1 MMHYVNVFGVPVY
14 HGKDLWTRMDLQGR
28 YEPNADAIISQRMLR
43 DWNGTAEV
51 LRTEFV
57 SGRTSPLLMKSPW
70 MTPVRG

>member
-1 MMHYVNVFGVPVY
+1 
-14 HGKDLWTRMDLQGR
+14 
-28 YEPNADAIISQRMLR
+28 MLR